1 MTRAQEMKARR
12 FTDKQWTLLRNA
24 EEKHPLEVEVD
35 KITMRSVR
43 ILNRCGFLTVAGN
56 ELFLG
61 ILTAL
66 GSLLR
71 HDTLHTN
78 GSALRRYRTVLRA
91 GNGFEV

>member
-43 ILNRCGFLTVAGN
+43 ILNRCD
-56 ELFLG
+56 
-61 ILTAL
+61 
-66 GSLLR
+66 S
-71 HDTLHTN
+71 
-78 GSALRRYRTVLRA
+78 
-91 GNGFEV
+91 